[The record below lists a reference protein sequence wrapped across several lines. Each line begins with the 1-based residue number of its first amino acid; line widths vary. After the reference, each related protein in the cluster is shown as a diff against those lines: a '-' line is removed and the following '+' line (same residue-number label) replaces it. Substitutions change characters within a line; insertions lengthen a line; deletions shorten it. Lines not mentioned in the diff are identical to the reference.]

1 MIELLSALRTD
12 QRGST
17 AVEYGLILALMFL
30 AIIGSVS
37 AFAGEVIE
45 MWTDVDSSV
54 DTAMT
59 NGAPA
64 AD

>member
-1 MIELLSALRTD
+1 MFELLSALRTD

-45 MWTDVDSSV
+45 MWTDVDSRV
-54 DTAMT
+54 DTAT
-59 NGAPA
+59 SNGAPA